1 MPLDLILTIIGSAI
15 FLFGMMAINVWIWHK
30 EDNDDNKTKQ

>member
-15 FLFGMMAINVWIWHK
+15 FLFGMMGINIWIWK
-30 EDNDDNKTKQ
+30 KRDKNN